1 MLHIEDGRGPD
12 RIAANGAVWQL
23 VSDSVMGGV
32 SDGSLK
38 REERLGHSAL
48 VLRGQVS
55 LENQGGF
62 LQMALDLAP
71 RGQVLDASGFS
82 LIRMAVVG
90 NGARYNLHL
99 RTSELTQV
107 QQSYRASFVAGPR
120 WQVLDIPF
128 KDFVPHR
135 TTVPLNLSKLRR
147 IGLVAI
153 GQEMEV
159 DLALGAL
166 ALVA

>member
-12 RIAANGAVWQL
+12 KIAANGAVWEI
-23 VSDSVMGGV
+23 VSDRVMGGV
-32 SDGSLK
+32 SGGSLQ
-38 REERLGHSAL
+38 REDRLGHSAL
-48 VLRGQVS
+48 VLRGRVS

-71 RGQVLDASGFS
+71 RGQVLDASPYR
-82 LIRMAVVG
+82 LIRMAVQG

-107 QQSYRASFVAGPR
+107 QQSYRASFTAAPR
-120 WQVLDIPF
+120 WQVLDIPLS
-128 KDFVPHR
+128 DFVPHR
-135 TTVPLNLSKLRR
+135 TSVDLNLAKLRR
-147 IGLVAI
+147 IGVVAI

-166 ALVA
+166 AFVA